1 MTDRLLAKLDLSHDS
16 VVTNELY
23 GNVFEPL
30 ACLIQLVMYLFRDGA
45 GRLNHLMRSE
55 SWATCSEGST
65 ASEATGQA
73 FTPWDDLMNS
83 ICIPRVLDF
92 PVRNGRGN
100 VEANKPHAI
109 IRVNVDVALIR
120 TSQFSL
126 VSGSL
131 SHRRGQW
138 SARSPRPSAGLRCQK
153 RVHTLS
159 PLRMCPTSNSDSSA
173 IPIFTSGGLVLLTAT
188 PDALLRSWCAASV
201 RTCLVQSS
209 TDLSLKFLQH
219 ILDDQAVLHFCFQ
232 SSREHLPASLRVCF
246 LFLQGYPRW
255 QLTLDLA
262 RGCIMT
268 S

>member
-1 MTDRLLAKLDLSHDS
+1 MVGFLLCALRVTDRLLAKLDLSHDS

-138 SARSPRPSAGLRCQK
+138 SARSPRPSAGLRCQNAST
-153 RVHTLS
+153 RSVPCVCVQRATRTALQS
-159 PLRMCPTSNSDSSA
+159 P
-173 IPIFTSGGLVLLTAT
+173 
-188 PDALLRSWCAASV
+188 
-201 RTCLVQSS
+201 
-209 TDLSLKFLQH
+209 
-219 ILDDQAVLHFCFQ
+219 
-232 SSREHLPASLRVCF
+232 SSRLAVSCFSPPLQTLCFDPGVLQASGLAWSSRLR
-246 LFLQGYPRW
+246 
-255 QLTLDLA
+255 
-262 RGCIMT
+262 I
-268 S
+268 SH